1 MSLRFMKRNC
11 AIPFEWILHKNKV
24 TPSLPPDKE
33 LLLKMFPAKLNIKK
47 TQFKKHIKKGNFFFK
62 VVQKKE

>member
-33 LLLKMFPAKLNIKK
+33 LLLKMFPTKLNIKK
-47 TQFKKHIKKGNFFFK
+47 NNLKSILRKQIFFFK